1 MFKNLTI
8 LSAIVFF
15 LISTVL
21 SSFAGSRYYSSGYRN
36 HHHSRYHVNRYYNH
50 YNHSYDSSYIWAGL
64 GIGLLTGVV
73 VGTIFS
79 EPVRQQTVV
88 YTTPPPATVYAEPV
102 YVREEF
108 IPSVSQTDI
117 ILRRVET
124 TPHLL
129 NVRSGPGF
137 DTTITGQVLQGSIL
151 DVIGAA
157 PEWLYVKTPAGQLGW
172 VLTEFT
178 IETEAPVG

>member
-1 MFKNLTI
+1 MSRNLTI
-8 LSAIVFF
+8 QIVVIFF
-15 LISTVL
+15 IISTVL
-21 SSFAGSRYYSSGYRN
+21 PSFAGSRYYSSGYRGQ
-36 HHHSRYHVNRYYNH
+36 HHSRYHVTRHYNH
-50 YNHSYDSSYIWAGL
+50 YNYSHDSINIWAGL

-73 VGTIFS
+73 VGTIFR
-79 EPVRQQTVV
+79 EPARQQRVV
-88 YTTPPPATVYAEPV
+88 YTTPPPVIIYADPV
-102 YVREEF
+102 SVRDF
-108 IPSVSQTDI
+108 VPSVASTDI

-137 DTTITGQVLQGSIL
+137 DTTITGQVLQGAIL

-157 PEWLYVKTPAGQLGW
+157 PEWLYIKTPGGQLGW

-178 IETEAPVG
+178 LKTEGPVG

>member
-15 LISTVL
+15 LISTGL
-21 SSFAGSRYYSSGYRN
+21 PCFAGSRHYNSGYRN
-36 HHHSRYHVNRYYNH
+36 HRYYGHHVNRYYNH
-50 YNHSYDSSYIWAGL
+50 HNYSHNSSYIWAGL
-64 GIGLLTGVV
+64 GLGLLTGVV
-73 VGTIFS
+73 VGTVFR
-79 EPVRQQTVV
+79 EPVHKQTVV
-88 YTTPPPATVYAEPV
+88 YTTPTPVYAEPV

-108 IPSVSQTDI
+108 IPSVSSTDI

-124 TPHLL
+124 TPQLL

-157 PEWLYVKTPAGQLGW
+157 PEWLYVKTPTGQLGW
-172 VLTEFT
+172 VLKEFT
-178 IETEAPVG
+178 QETEVPVG